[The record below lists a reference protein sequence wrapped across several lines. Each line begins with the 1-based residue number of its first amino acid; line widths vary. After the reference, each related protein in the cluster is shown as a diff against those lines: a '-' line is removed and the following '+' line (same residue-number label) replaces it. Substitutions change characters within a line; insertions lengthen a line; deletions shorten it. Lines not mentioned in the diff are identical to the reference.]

1 MTTAKTTDTRLDYD
15 DSGRVSFHDT
25 CVTDLNQPK
34 FDADWQRRA
43 FGLAVGLSEFGH
55 YAWQDFQQELIA
67 AIGSW
72 QEAPDDER
80 GRWEYYEH
88 WVTAL
93 NNVIERHGLLEDGYV
108 NPEDRADHD

>member
-1 MTTAKTTDTRLDYD
+1 MTTAKTTGTRLDYD

-43 FGLAVGLSEFGH
+43 FGLAVALSEFGH
-55 YAWQDFQQELIA
+55 YAWQDFQQELIT

-72 QEAPDDER
+72 QDAPDDER

-88 WVTAL
+88 WVAAL
-93 NNVIERHGLLEDGYV
+93 NNVIERHGLLEDGYG
-108 NPEDRADHD
+108 NPEDRDDHH